1 METIYIGNLNYK
13 TSAENL
19 KGIFSRYGKVNDV
32 NLLKIPGTE
41 KSRGIA
47 FIKMTKK
54 DQATKAIES
63 LNSTQLDGR
72 TVKVSFAIDNH
83 EVKKQR
89 DIEDKKKIAKELS
102 EEKIIVAK
110 KRRRRRGLQELFDNT
125 RK

>member
-13 TSAENL
+13 TSAQNL
-19 KGIFSRYGKVNDV
+19 KGIFSRYGKVSDV

-41 KSRGIA
+41 KSKGIA
-47 FIKMTKK
+47 FVKMQKK
-54 DQATKAIES
+54 DQAQKAIDS
-63 LNSTQLDGR
+63 LNATQLDGR

-89 DIEDKKKIAKELS
+89 EVEDKKKIAKEIS

-110 KRRRRRGLQELFDNT
+110 KRRRRRGLQELFDNV

>member
-13 TSAENL
+13 TSAQNL

>member
-13 TSAENL
+13 TSAQNL

-89 DIEDKKKIAKELS
+89 NIEDKKKIAKELS